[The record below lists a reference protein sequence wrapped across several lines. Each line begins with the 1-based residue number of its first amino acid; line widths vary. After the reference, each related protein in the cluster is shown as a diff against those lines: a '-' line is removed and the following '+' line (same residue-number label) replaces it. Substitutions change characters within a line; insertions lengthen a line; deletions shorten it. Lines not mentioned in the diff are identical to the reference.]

1 MQQIHVRR
9 QETMLITNIIF
20 KIVPLA
26 AQTATAG
33 LRRLAQLTMF
43 GGRQSN
49 HAATAAANNV
59 ECLNRLSPIAK
70 EAAKKSAGSMSEN
83 GLTRIGAAGYARQGN
98 AKPAVREPRRVAEG
112 SRSHSRRNHAFSMFE
127 MKCG

>member
-1 MQQIHVRR
+1 
-9 QETMLITNIIF
+9 MLITNIIF

-26 AQTATAG
+26 AQTAIAR

-43 GGRQSN
+43 GGRKSN

-70 EAAKKSAGSMSEN
+70 DAAKKSAGSMSEN
-83 GLTRIGAAGYARQGN
+83 GLTRIGAAGCARQGD
-98 AKPAVREPRRVAEG
+98 AKSREPRRTVEN
-112 SRSHSRRNHAFSMFE
+112 SRSYSRRRHAFSMFE